1 MQLPQGITV
10 KFQETQDLGLEHLF
24 SAPTLEQPAPGEP
37 RRQEACQRDQEKE
50 AEFNGCECKQEEVIL
65 VQEVKKPPGLSPEM
79 KQNHSEFGGGI
90 PPEPF
95 PYLDVLRTKGPA
107 EVHTPSPEA
116 QEEMTFLSEKQGS
129 LIALAW
135 TTRSEDGQTQPT
147 GENDTL
153 ELKDQ
158 VDWQEP
164 EDLIGDSVSYIREEE
179 SVSEL
184 GLAEGLNGDAVN
196 ENSLQTAEER
206 DQNAN
211 PQQPGGSGLRRE
223 KAFVHISE
231 MEKEEVVR
239 SLVDLQRRTETWLQK
254 DKERQMLR
262 IQQRLSIARN
272 RKSEEDLLGKKQADG
287 QKHLAGDLETEDHG
301 LRRTIVR
308 ERLERVK
315 RERTYVMQSK
325 RERNTS
331 SFRELIEPMVSR
343 HFIREAEPAAN
354 TAQSECNWDESRD
367 ERGRRARS
375 EEMECCPET
384 SD

>member
-1 MQLPQGITV
+1 MHSYIGEEKELSFVFPSVFSSSNSSLLDVSGTEDILRTRLGEAGLQEETQEVPQKDTAVGLLAGLQQQWDKELGNVIRNLADTKGEDTMQLPQGITV

-147 GENDTL
+147 GE
-153 ELKDQ
+153 
-158 VDWQEP
+158 
-164 EDLIGDSVSYIREEE
+164 
-179 SVSEL
+179 
-184 GLAEGLNGDAVN
+184 
-196 ENSLQTAEER
+196 
-206 DQNAN
+206 
-211 PQQPGGSGLRRE
+211 
-223 KAFVHISE
+223 
-231 MEKEEVVR
+231 
-239 SLVDLQRRTETWLQK
+239 
-254 DKERQMLR
+254 
-262 IQQRLSIARN
+262 
-272 RKSEEDLLGKKQADG
+272 DLLLQ
-287 QKHLAGDLETEDHG
+287 
-301 LRRTIVR
+301 
-308 ERLERVK
+308 
-315 RERTYVMQSK
+315 
-325 RERNTS
+325 
-331 SFRELIEPMVSR
+331 
-343 HFIREAEPAAN
+343 
-354 TAQSECNWDESRD
+354 
-367 ERGRRARS
+367 
-375 EEMECCPET
+375 
-384 SD
+384 